1 MSIHNKAVSVTL
13 AFSTAYHD
21 FVGFVIKKVYDYSR
35 EIYLSRLTAQ
45 LLASEAKV
53 SQAYTTFHDN
63 VSRAQLAVADATKHL
78 HDIRKYGSEE
88 AERINREEGER
99 QDALS
104 LEIARVNGSNA

>member
-1 MSIHNKAVSVTL
+1 MSIRNKADTALLSI
-13 AFSTAYHD
+13 STAYHD
-21 FVGFVIKKVYDYSR
+21 FVGGIIKKVYNYSR
-35 EIYLSRLTAQ
+35 EAYLSRLTAQ

-53 SQAYTTFHDN
+53 SQAYLTYNDN
-63 VSRAQLAVADATKHL
+63 VSRAQLAVADANKHL
-78 HDIRKYGSEE
+78 QDIRKYGSEE